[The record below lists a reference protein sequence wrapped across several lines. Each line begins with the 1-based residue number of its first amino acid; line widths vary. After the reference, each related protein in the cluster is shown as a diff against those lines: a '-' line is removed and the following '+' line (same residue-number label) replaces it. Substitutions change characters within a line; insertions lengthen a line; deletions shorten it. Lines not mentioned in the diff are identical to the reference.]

1 MPSTSKA
8 QQRLMGQAYAVKKGD
23 IKPRDLDPKYRDQ
36 IVDLADSMS
45 LKDLKDFAE
54 TKHTDLPS
62 KVKEGAGSIQ
72 PSSGTAPNRAGGG
85 FPFGHE
91 YGSQAREADIE
102 LAVIAREKSADNVE
116 DEAEERKKKK
126 AEDTGRAKTFDE
138 FIEISGS
145 LQEMDVSAPAASPT
159 NTTGM
164 GNVTPGETG
173 SGDVWGNDEEEEK
186 KKKKGKRAMSNA
198 EWKAWKKKARK
209 TQKTDKKSK
218 GAQTQMAAWE
228 LGGRLPVPVV
238 NTIK

>member
-1 MPSTSKA
+1 MPAESKS
-8 QQRLMGQAYAVKKGD
+8 QQRLMGQAYAIKKGD
-23 IKPRDLDPKYRDQ
+23 IKPSDLDPKYKDK

-54 TKHTDLPS
+54 TKHKDLPN
-62 KVKEGAGSIQ
+62 KVDEGAGGIQ

-91 YGSQAREADIE
+91 YGSRAREADIE

-116 DEAEERKKKK
+116 DEAEKRKKKK
-126 AEDTGRAKTFDE
+126 VKDTGRAKTFDE
-138 FIEISGS
+138 FIEVSGS
-145 LQEMDVSAPAASPT
+145 LQEMDVAAPAASPT
-159 NTTGM
+159 NTPGM
-164 GNVTPGETG
+164 GNVTPGEVG
-173 SGDVWGNDEEEEK
+173 SGDKWGEDEEEK

-198 EWKAWKKKARK
+198 EWKEWKKKARK
-209 TQKTDKKSK
+209 TQKTNKKSK

>member
-1 MPSTSKA
+1 MPAESKS
-8 QQRLMGQAYAVKKGD
+8 QQRLMGQAYSIKKGD
-23 IKPRDLDPKYRDQ
+23 IKPSDLDPKYKDK

-54 TKHTDLPS
+54 TKHKDLPN
-62 KVKEGAGSIQ
+62 KVDEGAGSIQ

-91 YGSQAREADIE
+91 YGSRAREADIE

-116 DEAEERKKKK
+116 DEAEKRKKKK
-126 AEDTGRAKTFDE
+126 VKDTGRAKTFDE
-138 FIEISGS
+138 FIEVSGS
-145 LQEMDVSAPAASPT
+145 LQEMDVAAPAASPT
-159 NTTGM
+159 NTPGM
-164 GNVTPGETG
+164 GNVTPGEVG
-173 SGDVWGNDEEEEK
+173 SGDKWGEDEEEK

-198 EWKAWKKKARK
+198 EWKEWKKKARK
-209 TQKTDKKSK
+209 TQKTNKKSK